1 MDLVAYERPERLVD
15 ELMASDRLDAGKL
28 GRNDERFEMRVVG
41 TRNPDVGVGKRGF
54 DQAPDL
60 FWVHGWDMLPEGSGR
75 AVYRERGGLPN
86 GLWVLCMILGPNR
99 APEWDDLIR
108 STFGPRDSSTTMMLG
123 NTLELV
129 AGLLLLIWGAD
140 RFVYGAAASAR
151 NLGVPPL
158 LIGMTVVGA
167 ATSAPEL
174 LVSVIAAS
182 RNEPGLAI
190 GNAIGSNIVNIG
202 LVLGCVAL
210 VRPIQLRSATLRREM
225 PALLAVSLLTVS
237 LFLDSRLSRVDGL
250 VMISG
255 LVIVLVWLARLG
267 MRSAPTDPIKQEYEA
282 EIPVDVGM
290 VRAVVWLV
298 VGLAML
304 LFGAQLLV
312 DGASDIARQLGVS
325 EVVIGILLIAFGTS
339 LPELAVSLVST
350 LKGEYGLAIGN
361 IVGSNIF
368 NMLAVIGAAATITPL
383 TLEPEVLS
391 LHVFVMVAFTLV
403 LFAMTYDYDGKSEL
417 SRIEG
422 AALLAAFLAYDTYVV
437 LQNVRMPH

>member
-1 MDLVAYERPERLVD
+1 
-15 ELMASDRLDAGKL
+15 
-28 GRNDERFEMRVVG
+28 
-41 TRNPDVGVGKRGF
+41 
-54 DQAPDL
+54 
-60 FWVHGWDMLPEGSGR
+60 
-75 AVYRERGGLPN
+75 
-86 GLWVLCMILGPNR
+86 
-99 APEWDDLIR
+99 
-108 STFGPRDSSTTMMLG
+108 MMLG